1 MTRADIAANIAVE
14 TGLSREDSMKAVEAF
29 MQTVNYSL
37 MNEESVYLR
46 GFGTFSLLLKKEK
59 MGRNILANTP
69 MVIPAHYTVRF
80 VPSLE
85 MKKLIK
91 EIKVKL

>member
-46 GFGTFSLLLKKEK
+46 GFGTFTLKLRNEK
-59 MGRNILANTP
+59 MARNISTNTP
-69 MVIPAHYTVRF
+69 IAVPAHYIVQF
-80 VPSLE
+80 VPSSELKQSI
-85 MKKLIK
+85 KK
-91 EIKVKL
+91 IKVKI